1 MRLLQ
6 ELDKITRTPEHRAIA
21 VIAAVALLLAANKAG
36 YMFGWL
42 IRKIAE

>member
-21 VIAAVALLLAANKAG
+21 VIAAFALLIAANKVG
-36 YMFGWL
+36 YVFGWL
-42 IRKIAE
+42 IRKMAE